1 MHTSVHRVT
10 NYENVVY
17 KHMKI
22 EDCFL
27 VLIVSRLS
35 LCKGD
40 AVFGDAI
47 IVLKYLWEAADAVR
61 SLQTNMSNVVV

>member
-22 EDCFL
+22 EDCF
-27 VLIVSRLS
+27 
-35 LCKGD
+35 
-40 AVFGDAI
+40 FGFDRQQI
-47 IVLKYLWEAADAVR
+47 EFV
-61 SLQTNMSNVVV
+61 